1 MSPGPGQSTPAAIQM
16 PSVQR
21 SASRVTPDVIRTPGL
36 SRKLNLDG
44 DDPSRT
50 PGGRTPLSRFALK
63 SPGGGA
69 RRVPL
74 FSSLERLTPVKASEP
89 RTRATEES
97 GVKESGGEA
106 ATVKE
111 TERKGAAD
119 PNSMLSPGL
128 AQIADFPVV
137 LKGKKSLKP
146 SPLNLRDA
154 SNKASPAKGRRSSPG
169 KGHSPTGR
177 AVEEIP
183 AVNRNGQER
192 EGDVVSDKEVGV
204 DQSQKV
210 NVDQPE
216 GRHAALDGFV
226 RMFAYVAGETVSQQ
240 NSERQVAS
248 KVDSVNP
255 ASGGKRRGL
264 VRGGSP
270 GSSKGVG
277 GAGQGLKKG
286 GASEVERWL
295 RKAHGKDGDTV
306 ASEPQAKPAV
316 GGVHN
321 LGKDVDQSG
330 VDFPA
335 VEDGG
340 VSPGA
345 ERTSE
350 LRAGV
355 NTPPSGRKKGT
366 SRRSSGG
373 NRTWGKDAQNEKA
386 SLGAKTPL
394 SSGSPDANTPERKL
408 ETGSAAKLA
417 GVKMPSGGVKTPGS
431 GTKGTPMLRQ
441 ERARLPQL
449 VIDNSKRTPVARE
462 GLLSNSSKSGVC
474 WA

>member
-36 SRKLNLDG
+36 SRKLNLEG
-44 DDPSRT
+44 DDSSQT

-74 FSSLERLTPVKASEP
+74 FSGVEKLTPVRATEP
-89 RTRATEES
+89 RTRGTEES
-97 GVKESGGEA
+97 GFRESGGEA

-111 TERKGAAD
+111 TEPKGGAD

-169 KGHSPTGR
+169 KKQFPTGR
-177 AVEEIP
+177 AVDEMP
-183 AVNRNGQER
+183 AVNGNGQER
-192 EGDVVSDKEVGV
+192 EEDVVSDKEVGIDQLQKLNV
-204 DQSQKV
+204 DQS
-210 NVDQPE
+210 E
-216 GRHAALDGFV
+216 GGHAALDGFV
-226 RMFAYVAGETVSQQ
+226 RMFAYVASETVAQQ

-248 KVDSVNP
+248 KVDSVRP

-277 GAGQGLKKG
+277 EAGQGLKKG

-306 ASEPQAKPAV
+306 ASGPQGRPAV
-316 GGVHN
+316 GSVNN
-321 LGKDVDQSG
+321 LGKEVDQSGKEVDQSG

-350 LRAGV
+350 LMAGV

-366 SRRSSGG
+366 SRRSSGCI
-373 NRTWGKDAQNEKA
+373 RTRGKGAQFEKA
-386 SLGAKTPL
+386 SLGAKTTL
-394 SSGSPDANTPERKL
+394 SSGSPDVNTPEEKL
-408 ETGSAAKLA
+408 KMGSAAKSA
-417 GVKMPSGGVKTPGS
+417 GVKMPTGGVKTPVS
-431 GTKGTPMLRQ
+431 GAKGTPMLRQ

-449 VIDNSKRTPVARE
+449 VIDNSKRTPVAGE
-462 GLLSNSSKSGVC
+462 DLLPEP
-474 WA
+474 